1 MSDYGLREIFKQDFE
16 QLHLKFFQLDRMI
29 EVSAHCKIK
38 GFSFHLRRSGGGGN
52 IRFFAIHNFAVV
64 ISMSGVTNNEIEPF
78 KELVLCRLTR
88 NFTRHVMPV
97 YKWTSPTCWCNLLRR

>member
-52 IRFFAIHNFAVV
+52 IRFLQYTI
-64 ISMSGVTNNEIEPF
+64 
-78 KELVLCRLTR
+78 LQWL
-88 NFTRHVMPV
+88 
-97 YKWTSPTCWCNLLRR
+97 